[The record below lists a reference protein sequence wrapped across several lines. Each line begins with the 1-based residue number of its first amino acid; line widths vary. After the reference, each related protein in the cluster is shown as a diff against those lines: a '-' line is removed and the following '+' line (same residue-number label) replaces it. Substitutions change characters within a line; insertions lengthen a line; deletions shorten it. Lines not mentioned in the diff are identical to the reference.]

1 MIATRSTLWSLFLVC
16 ALAAPAAAQ
25 QATAPLAE
33 PITELALQTD
43 VDEANRAVVRGVL
56 ERDDV
61 RSVARTAGIDLDE
74 AAAGVMALEG
84 DQLARAAQQAR
95 VIDQQLT
102 AQDNITLT
110 ATTIIIILLLL
121 IILIIA
127 A

>member
-1 MIATRSTLWSLFLVC
+1 MIPTRSMLWSLLLVC
-16 ALAAPAAAQ
+16 LLAAPAAAQ
-25 QATAPLAE
+25 EATAPPAE
-33 PITELALQTD
+33 PITEIALQTD

-56 ERDDV
+56 AHDGV

-74 AAAGVMALEG
+74 AAAGVLALEG

-102 AQDNITLT
+102 AQDRITLS
-110 ATTIIIILLLL
+110 ATTIIIVLLLVL
-121 IILIIA
+121 VIIIA